1 MRCILNHKLFKSL
14 FIFSLFTA
22 SVPLWGEK
30 QTFPSKELHSIVIK
44 AVHLNLK
51 VKHSPSAL
59 YTIQW
64 NRDLSLQTKK
74 GVLTIK
80 SNDFNS
86 KKWQNLQSQTAPSL
100 EISGPSLPIQLFSFF
115 SESSFSLWTQPVFIS
130 SFKGNIRSSRTKGPW
145 EISLKEGSVNIQQ
158 QTGPLSVQGFHVNLS
173 LSSSQ
178 GRFQFH
184 INEGRL
190 KVNKSKGELHFIT
203 DKADIQLAQFKGS
216 LKGSSQSG
224 TITASIQPDTVD
236 LFSEKSPLRLS
247 FMGQAPTI
255 TAYTEK
261 GKIYGARHL
270 NKQFSGNST
279 KVSGRIRGS
288 VKKGTVSVKTG
299 TGNIYIN

>member
-1 MRCILNHKLFKSL
+1 M
-14 FIFSLFTA
+14 
-22 SVPLWGEK
+22 
-30 QTFPSKELHSIVIK
+30 
-44 AVHLNLK
+44 
-51 VKHSPSAL
+51 
-59 YTIQW
+59 
-64 NRDLSLQTKK
+64 
-74 GVLTIK
+74 
-80 SNDFNS
+80 
-86 KKWQNLQSQTAPSL
+86 
-100 EISGPSLPIQLFSFF
+100 
-115 SESSFSLWTQPVFIS
+115 
-130 SFKGNIRSSRTKGPW
+130 
-145 EISLKEGSVNIQQ
+145 NIQQ

-224 TITASIQPDTVD
+224 AITASIQPDTVD
-236 LFSEKSPLRLS
+236 LFAEKSPLRLS

-270 NKQFSGNST
+270 HKQFSGNST